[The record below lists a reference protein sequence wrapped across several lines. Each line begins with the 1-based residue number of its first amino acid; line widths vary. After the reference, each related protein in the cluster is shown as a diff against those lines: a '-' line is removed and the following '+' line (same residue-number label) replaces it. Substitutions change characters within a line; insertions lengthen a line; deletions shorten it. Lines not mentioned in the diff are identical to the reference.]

1 MRRWQF
7 KTLLFIVCV
16 VQVQATFA
24 ANVADFVDYTLYL
37 AARRRCDESMLPDGI
52 GNAV

>member
-16 VQVQATFA
+16 VQAQATFA
-24 ANVADFVDYTLYL
+24 ANVADFVDYTLYSR
-37 AARRRCDESMLPDGI
+37 RRRCDESMLPDGI